1 MTKRKSNQNRK
12 MWVTPAFRKSL
23 YEQKAISPDKT
34 LFDIQDGIAK
44 ALRDQSLKLV
54 GGKKDNDSPFFGRL

>member
-1 MTKRKSNQNRK
+1 

-54 GGKKDNDSPFFGRL
+54 GGKKDNDLPFFGRL